1 MTIPYACDV
10 ASSDKIG
17 MLKIL
22 FKWNGSI
29 WKSVILELFV
39 FIIAYAGVAVVIREI
54 LTDTQRIKF
63 VEIRSQLSECLQRI
77 PLVFL
82 LGFFVSV
89 VFNRWIDMFKKIG
102 FIDNIALIL
111 ACHIPSN
118 SHEVHQR
125 KRNIIRYCVL
135 SQALVFRDISI
146 QVKKRLPTDESLID
160 SGLMTQQEY
169 SIYKKEEDNPK
180 YWMPIQW
187 AMAVCYDLRYKHD
200 IIKSDPILLN
210 IVDRIRDFRTDLQGL
225 LCYDWVPVPLS
236 YPQIVYLVVRVY
248 FAISVFAR
256 QGVERDRIDHY
267 VPFMTILEFLFI
279 TGWVKVAEALLNPFG
294 EDDDDFE
301 TFWFLERNLSK
312 GLEIVKCTDYPKDDQ
327 ADVFSEAKLAKPF
340 PVRTKYHPKRDIHP
354 YKGSAAMLKLEQTAK
369 EMKNIATGSLFC
381 HDNKISPLETHLKD
395 SINRIRK
402 MSSSIVEMNIQD
414 LHNLESHSEL
424 QSPTIIKRN
433 SLKVSENNSTSPT
446 LDIPKESNN
455 YQILSLST
463 VTKNQSSK
471 DINGETFDVQEKNLA
486 Q

>member
-1 MTIPYACDV
+1 MTVPYACDV

-39 FIIAYAGVAVVIREI
+39 FMIAYAGVAVLIREI

-63 VEIRSQLSECLQRI
+63 VEIRSQLSECLKRI

-89 VFNRWIDMFKKIG
+89 VFNRWVDMFKKIG

-111 ACHIPSN
+111 ACHIPDGT
-118 SHEVHQR
+118 HETHQR

-160 SGLMTQQEY
+160 SGLMTRQEY
-169 SIYKKEEDNPK
+169 LIYKKEEDNPK

-187 AMAVCYDLRYKHD
+187 AMAVCYDLRYKHNV
-200 IIKSDPILLN
+200 IKSDPVLLN

-248 FAISVFAR
+248 FIISVFAR
-256 QGVERDRIDHY
+256 QGVDRDRIDHY

-312 GLEIVKCTDYPKDDQ
+312 GLEIVKCRSGPQNDQ
-327 ADVFSEAKLAKPF
+327 EDVFDETTLAKPF
-340 PVRTKYHPKRDIHP
+340 PVKTKCQPRRNVHP
-354 YKGSAAMLKLEQTAK
+354 YKGSAAMLKLEQTAND
-369 EMKNIATGSLFC
+369 MKNIVTGSLFS
-381 HDNKISPLETHLKD
+381 HDNKISPIETHLKD
-395 SINRIRK
+395 SIKRIRNI
-402 MSSSIVEMNIQD
+402 SSSIIEINEND
-414 LHNLESHSEL
+414 HHNLESNSVP
-424 QSPTIIKRN
+424 QSPTI
-433 SLKVSENNSTSPT
+433 LKKNLSKTTENNFDLAISDKSKDSIIKSALP
-446 LDIPKESNN
+446 LF
-455 YQILSLST
+455 T
-463 VTKNQSSK
+463 VLENQSPMNTNIETH
-471 DINGETFDVQEKNLA
+471 DIERKKSA
-486 Q
+486 